1 VLGVPR
7 DASEEDLKKAYR
19 KLALQHHPDRN
30 PGDKKAEEKF
40 KEVAEAYEVLRDPEK
55 RRQYDQFGHAGPQPF
70 AGAGGRGFEGFA
82 GFDLE
87 DALRA
92 FMRDFGGLGGAG
104 GFGDLFGEAPGRG
117 ASRGER
123 RGHDL
128 EIRLPLSLEEVA
140 AGAEKKIKIRHFR
153 PCKACGG
160 SGARPGTA
168 KKTCGVCGG
177 SGQRRTVQRSILG
190 QFISISTCDRCGG
203 EGTVIEA
210 PCAECSGEGR
220 VRIQEEI
227 AIRVPEGVRT
237 GNYIQLRG
245 QGDAGPRGGPS
256 GDLIVHIEEEEHP
269 LFLRDGDD
277 LVLELPVSLARAALG
292 GKVEVPT
299 LNGRAKVDV
308 PAGIQS
314 GQVLRLRG
322 KGLKSLRRSGSGDL
336 LVRVVVHTPTKVSE
350 RARRLLQEMEELP
363 EAKAPRPRRP
373 GGSESGGG

>member
-1 VLGVPR
+1 MPR
-7 DASEEDLKKAYR
+7 GASEDDLKKAYR
-19 KLALQHHPDRN
+19 KLALQYHPDRN
-30 PGDKKAEEKF
+30 PGDKKAEERF

-55 RRQYDQFGHAGPQPF
+55 RRQFDQFGHAGPQPF

-82 GFDLE
+82 GFDME

-92 FMRDFGGLGGAG
+92 FMRDFGGMG
-104 GFGDLFGEAPGRG
+104 GFGDLFGEARGRG
-117 ASRGER
+117 GGRAER

-128 EIRLPLSLEEVA
+128 EIRLPLSLEEVSS
-140 AGAEKKIKIRHFR
+140 GAEKKIKIRHYR
-153 PCKACGG
+153 PCKTCNG
-160 SGARPGTA
+160 SGARPGTST
-168 KKTCGVCGG
+168 KPCGVCGG

-203 EGTVIEA
+203 EGTVIES
-210 PCAECSGEGR
+210 PCGECSGEGR
-220 VRIQEEI
+220 VRVQEEI

-245 QGDAGPRGGPS
+245 QGDAGPRGGPP

-277 LVLELPVSLARAALG
+277 LVLELPLSLSRASLG

-299 LNGRAKVDV
+299 LNGRAKVDI

-336 LVRVVVHTPTKVSE
+336 LVRVVVHTPAKLSE
-350 RARRLLQEMEELP
+350 RARRLLLELEELP
-363 EAKAPRPRRP
+363 EAKVPRPRRP
-373 GGSESGGG
+373 GGSDRGDG

>member
-1 VLGVPR
+1 
-7 DASEEDLKKAYR
+7 
-19 KLALQHHPDRN
+19 
-30 PGDKKAEEKF
+30 
-40 KEVAEAYEVLRDPEK
+40 
-55 RRQYDQFGHAGPQPF
+55 
-70 AGAGGRGFEGFA
+70 
-82 GFDLE
+82 
-87 DALRA
+87 
-92 FMRDFGGLGGAG
+92 MRDFGGLGGAG
-104 GFGDLFGEAPGRG
+104 GGFGDLFGDPRGRG
-117 ASRGER
+117 AGRGER

-140 AGAEKKIKIRHFR
+140 AGAEKKIKSRHYR
-153 PCKACGG
+153 ACKTCGG
-160 SGARPGTA
+160 SGARPGTS

-210 PCAECSGEGR
+210 PCGECSGEGR
-220 VRIQEEI
+220 VRVQEEI

-245 QGDAGPRGGPS
+245 QGDAGPRGGPA

-269 LFLRDGDD
+269 LFLRDEDD
-277 LVLELPVSLARAALG
+277 LVLELPVSLARASLG

-299 LNGRAKVDV
+299 LNGRAKVDI

-336 LVRVVVHTPTKVSE
+336 LVRVVVHTPAKLSD
-350 RARRLLQEMEELP
+350 RGRRLLQELEELP
-363 EAKAPRPRRP
+363 EAKVPRPRRP
-373 GGSESGGG
+373 GGSERSGG